1 MNTVRTVADTKRDF
15 YQAFPKPVNSVY
27 RRIVDELLVELHLLR
42 VNQLFVYDQVFALG
56 VVSAFDRF
64 MAGYQPEAD
73 VAQIFHA
80 LCHGLQFS
88 ADQLRHDAH
97 VLNELVQNQP
107 EAVKGL
113 ICNLEGD
120 AEPLAGLLHGI
131 AQNHKFKYS
140 RLFGIGLYTLLE
152 KSASEVI
159 ADNEQRQA
167 LLQKVGEKLNL
178 GQDRLVKDLDLYRSN
193 LEKVSQAQ
201 QMMADLVEA
210 ERKKR
215 EKREASK
222 TEPAETAEPVA
233 VDSDSNN

>member
-1 MNTVRTVADTKRDF
+1 
-15 YQAFPKPVNSVY
+15 
-27 RRIVDELLVELHLLR
+27 

-97 VLNELVQNQP
+97 VLNELVQSQP

-131 AQNHKFKYS
+131 AQNNKFKYS

-222 TEPAETAEPVA
+222 TEPAEPAETVT
-233 VDSDSNN
+233 VDGENNK

>member
-80 LCHGLQFS
+80 LCHSLQFS
-88 ADQLRHDAH
+88 ADQLRQDAQ
-97 VLNELVQNQP
+97 VLNDLAQHQP
-107 EAVKGL
+107 EAVKSL
-113 ICNLEGD
+113 ICDLDGG
-120 AEPLAGLLHGI
+120 AEPLAAILNGI
-131 AQNHKFKYS
+131 AQNTKFKYS

-152 KSASEVI
+152 KVAAESI

-167 LLQKVGEKLNL
+167 LLKQVGEKLNL

-215 EKREASK
+215 EKRESSK
-222 TEPAETAEPVA
+222 VENAEVSPT
-233 VDSDSNN
+233 DSTDSNAS